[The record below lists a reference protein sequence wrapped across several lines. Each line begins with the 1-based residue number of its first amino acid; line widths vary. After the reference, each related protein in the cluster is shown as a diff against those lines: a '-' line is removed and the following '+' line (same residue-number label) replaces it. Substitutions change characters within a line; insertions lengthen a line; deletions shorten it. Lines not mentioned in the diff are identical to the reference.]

1 MDTTD
6 KSKEKQDQ
14 EVDDLIK
21 KPVWENVPDIDERVK
36 QVLREGIAEPQ
47 RDIAKE
53 AVMPKIK
60 GLEILKEGVYAI
72 DLEKT
77 INDMFMVMKNMEAQL
92 ERVLTINSQL
102 ENDRNEAKE
111 IIVELKESKSQL
123 DHKIARMEVEL
134 PSKRELQMEI
144 EQLMEER
151 NSVQPRIRDQ
161 ELKVKKLQEAVIQHQ
176 RRIGDLEEE
185 KRDAIAEI
193 EFLEPRLNAAAE
205 KIKSN
210 NKEINELRGEK
221 LAHVEKIK
229 TLEEGL
235 NAALDDKYRFIKEL
249 NMSQKAVAELH
260 SAISDK
266 RRQAKRSF
274 YEGKGKRKK
283 DTQ

>member
-21 KPVWENVPDIDERVK
+21 KPAWENLPDIDERVK
-36 QVLREGIAEPQ
+36 QVLREGFAEAQPEIA
-47 RDIAKE
+47 RE
-53 AVMPKIK
+53 AVMPRIK

-77 INDMFMVMKNMEAQL
+77 INDMFMVMKSMETQL
-92 ERVLTINSQL
+92 ERVLTINSHL
-102 ENDRNEAKE
+102 EKDRNEAKE
-111 IIVELKESKSQL
+111 VVVELKESKSQL
-123 DHKIARMEVEL
+123 EDKIARMEAEL

-144 EQLMEER
+144 EQLIEER
-151 NSVQPRIRDQ
+151 NNMEPRIREQ
-161 ELKVKKLQEAVIQHQ
+161 ESRIKKMQETVFQHQ
-176 RRIGDLEEE
+176 SLIGNLEEE

-193 EFLEPRLNAAAE
+193 DFLEPRLNTAAE

-210 NKEINELRGEK
+210 NSEINELRGEK

-235 NAALDDKYRFIKEL
+235 NATLDDKYKLINKL
-249 NMSQKAVAELH
+249 KMSQKAVLELH

-266 RRQAKRSF
+266 RRQAKKSF
-274 YEGKGKRKK
+274 YDSATKRRKA
-283 DTQ
+283 T